1 MLGFLTTG
9 LVLLLLVLIGVI
21 GYALGLVRGRREG
34 ARSTPAVRIDDAA
47 TYRAGYLAGHLA
59 GWEDARGQ
67 SQRPKVRQR
76 PAAVQQPAPVQVP
89 PAVQVAATAQQ
100 LPTVQQSPVVQQQMP
115 FQPAI
120 IPPGFQQT
128 VRIAAPVGVPPS
140 SSRVPAPQGNVVPT
154 QQQPPFQPTLPKPES
169 PEAVAARKEKRDR
182 QNINIT
188 LYVASLLLVAAGA
201 LFVGTS
207 LPEVLRFVAIWAI
220 TILFYASG
228 LIIQR
233 RVPRLR
239 PAAIAFTGTGLA
251 LVPVT
256 GLAMYN
262 FALHH
267 GPMAWLVTSL
277 LGTAAYVYAALRLDN
292 KVLALLSL
300 TFVVSTAWSGV
311 SVLGGALV
319 WYFTALIGVAILFT
333 LGALV
338 RPRWLPPLYLRPL
351 VMLHPFVVPFV
362 GLAVSM
368 TPNFLAKGEYPMVML
383 MCGLYFAVMVLVPS
397 GQQAPSGQHRLL
409 NIYGARVALTLA
421 VLGLVWDVSA
431 DSSHVV
437 LAGILCLGVQS
448 VGVAFGGKRLLPRT
462 WWYDAVSC
470 LGLQTVAAVVLTVML
485 GVGTF
490 QLPEFVPLFI
500 AMPTAMVLGWKLGE
514 GAEFIPAAI
523 LVVAA
528 PFVGLLGAWPV
539 TGLLVVAALYW
550 FLLGAIKSRPLRHVY
565 VLAGRVALTLSVTA
579 LAAGVFADHPYRSSY
594 TLFAFVAA
602 CAVQQLVSALLEANG
617 VRAVGGQ
624 ASTAGFG
631 GAAMAGLL
639 ALPIFDGTSG
649 RPTVAVAVG
658 AVVAAGLVSGWLAF
672 PQGRDRSWSGWRP
685 TMGEFLAPAAATVSG
700 VVAGVAV
707 SRTLA
712 NVVLLAAVIYFCA
725 TALRLR
731 ASLHRQ
737 SYWWL
742 ARAAGT
748 VLAASAYYDA
758 TKDAGFQ
765 IADEEVAVG
774 LIVIVVLALQL
785 ILPLRAGYLAKSL
798 GPAII
803 DAGVVLAGMVLCSMF
818 LTLGGASGVLEGWQP
833 GAGATI
839 TALAAVAISTTLRAH
854 KLGWLF
860 APAAM
865 VLLLALRLGN
875 VRDLELLLGIFT
887 AYSGFMV
894 AVTGQRLARGGYL
907 LAVRILSG
915 ALVTLVVA
923 DFTESAAATSVAVA
937 LILILQ
943 LPVQLFVQSF
953 LQRRHSDDP
962 FQKAMVWAIPGAQ
975 LLLPLVYLLAADYDG
990 GGRWVLLAELAFV
1003 PVAAAIAWRT
1013 FGARGAQY
1021 FGIAGL
1027 TAGVITAG
1035 PSLGFPADTWLY
1047 QPLLDKYHVPWVLLA
1062 LAVAAIVARAVFP
1075 PLNARQ
1081 VMTGGGSAADVA
1093 ERLLWLI
1100 TALTFTAAGGL
1111 LAMTTSLSLCGF
1123 AVLVLASVLFAA
1135 SHFEGMPSLYAA
1147 AAPAALVGAVA
1158 AVDGLLDGRELTAWD
1173 SFLPWLIGAAGTG
1186 AAMYVVRRLGGP
1198 FIASQPWRRN
1208 ALAATSVTGLGVAAA
1223 VGLGR
1228 DQTSLVGATLILV
1241 SGVLLVIEVTDGKR
1255 LAGEITAVATLAGFQ
1270 RALLFVDGS
1279 SPDWFWA
1286 AQWYVVAGAVMAGAR
1301 YLDRQ
1306 RSEGQ
1311 LRLAFTAGL
1320 LSLTA
1325 VGTSFMGTSSQQIYV
1340 LVAHAVLLVA
1350 GLLLAERMFVW
1361 WGAAGVAASVMWALR
1376 SYAFAMLAI
1385 VALALIVLAIWRL
1398 NRKPPAIDGNNPT
1411 EERSAAS
1418 SQDGIR

>member
-9 LVLLLLVLIGVI
+9 LVVLLLAAIGVI
-21 GYALGLVRGRREG
+21 GYALGVVRGRREG
-34 ARSTPAVRIDDAA
+34 ARSTPPVRIDDAA

-67 SQRPKVRQR
+67 SQRPAVR
-76 PAAVQQPAPVQVP
+76 QQPATVEQSATVVQSSAPRQPATFQPTILPPVFQQAVGIAAP
-89 PAVQVAATAQQ
+89 PAVPPSYSRGPVPPRNVAPTPQQ
-100 LPTVQQSPVVQQQMP
+100 LQ
-115 FQPAI
+115 
-120 IPPGFQQT
+120 
-128 VRIAAPVGVPPS
+128 
-140 SSRVPAPQGNVVPT
+140 
-154 QQQPPFQPTLPKPES
+154 FQPTLPPRES
-169 PEAVAARKEKRDR
+169 PETVAARKEKRDR

-220 TILFYASG
+220 TILFYSSG

-233 RVPRLR
+233 KVPRLR

-262 FALHH
+262 FALHD
-267 GPMAWLVTSL
+267 GPMAWLITSL

-300 TFVVSTAWSGV
+300 TFVVSAAWSGV

-338 RPRWLPPLYLRPL
+338 RPRWLPPLYMRPL
-351 VMLHPFVVPFV
+351 VVLHPFVVPFV
-362 GLAVSM
+362 GLAVGM
-368 TPNFLAKGEYPMVML
+368 TPNFLAKGEYPMVMV
-383 MCGLYFAVMVLVPS
+383 MCGLYFAVMVFVKS
-397 GQQAPSGQHRLL
+397 DQHRLL
-409 NIYGARVALTLA
+409 NFYGARIAFTLA

-431 DSSHVV
+431 DSSRVV
-437 LAGILCLGVQS
+437 LATIICLGVQS
-448 VGVAFGGKRLLPRT
+448 VGIAFGGKRVVSRT

-470 LGLQTVAAVVLTVML
+470 LGLQVVAAVVLTVML

-490 QLPEFVPLFI
+490 QMPEFVPLFI
-500 AMPTAMVLGWKLGE
+500 AMPTAMVLGWKLGQ
-514 GAEFIPAAI
+514 GAEFAPAAV

-539 TGLLVVAALYW
+539 TVLLAAAGLYW
-550 FLLGAIKSRPLRHVY
+550 FLLGAIRPGPIRHGY
-565 VLAGRVALTLSVTA
+565 FLAGRVALTLAVAAS
-579 LAAGVFADHPYRSSY
+579 AAGVFTDNPGRSSY

-602 CAVQQLVSALLEANG
+602 CAVQQLVSALLEGNG
-617 VRAVGGQ
+617 VRTVGGR

-639 ALPIFDGTSG
+639 ALPVFDDAPG

-658 AVVAAGLVSGWLAF
+658 VVVVAGLVSGWLAF
-672 PQGRDRSWSGWRP
+672 PQGRDSSSSGPTGGGVLIWRP
-685 TMGEFLAPAAATVSG
+685 TMGEFLAPAAAM
-700 VVAGVAV
+700 VAGIVAAV
-707 SRTLA
+707 SVPRTLA
-712 NVVLLAAVIYFCA
+712 NVVLLAAVTYFCA
-725 TALRLR
+725 TALRLP

-748 VLAASAYYDA
+748 VLAASAYYDT

-765 IADEEVAVG
+765 IAGEGVGVG
-774 LIVIVVLALQL
+774 LIVIVVFALQL
-785 ILPLRAGYLAKSL
+785 ILPLRAGYVAKSL
-798 GPAII
+798 RPAII
-803 DAGVVLAGMVLCSMF
+803 DAGVMLAGMVLCSMF
-818 LTLGGASGVLEGWQP
+818 LTMAPGVREGWQP

-839 TALAAVAISTTLRAH
+839 TALAAVAISATLRAD
-854 KLGWLF
+854 KLGWVF

-865 VLLLALRLGN
+865 VLLFALRLGN

-907 LAVRILSG
+907 LAARILSG

-923 DFTESAAATSVAVA
+923 DFMESAAATSIAVA

-943 LPVQLFVQSF
+943 LPVQVLVQSF
-953 LQRRHSDDP
+953 LKGRRSDDP
-962 FQKAMVWAIPGAQ
+962 FQKAMVWAVPSAQ
-975 LLLPLVYLLAADYDG
+975 LLLPLAYLLAADYDG

-1003 PVAAAIAWRT
+1003 PVAAGVAWGT

-1021 FGIAGL
+1021 FGIAAV
-1027 TAGVITAG
+1027 TAGVIAAG
-1035 PSLGFPADTWLY
+1035 PSLDFPSDTWLY
-1047 QPLLDKYHVPWVLLA
+1047 QPLLDKYQVPWVLLG
-1062 LAVAAIVARAVFP
+1062 LAVVAVVARAVFP
-1075 PLNARQ
+1075 PVNARP
-1081 VMTGGGSAADVA
+1081 VKAGEGSDAAVA
-1093 ERLLWLI
+1093 ARWLWLVS
-1100 TALTFTAAGGL
+1100 ALTFTTTGGL
-1111 LAMTTSLSLCGF
+1111 LAVTTSLSLSGF

-1135 SHFEGMPSLYAA
+1135 SHFERMPSLYAA
-1147 AAPAALVGAVA
+1147 AAPAALVGAVT
-1158 AVDGLLDGRELTAWD
+1158 AVDGWLEGRELTAWD
-1173 SFLPWLIGAAGTG
+1173 SFLPWLIGAMGTG
-1186 AAMYVVRRLGGP
+1186 AAMYVVQRLGGSS
-1198 FIASQPWRRN
+1198 ITSQPWRRN
-1208 ALAATSVTGLGVAAA
+1208 ALVITSITGLVMAAA

-1228 DQTSLVGATLILV
+1228 DQTSLVGAALILG
-1241 SGVLLVIEVTDGKR
+1241 SGVLVVIEVTNGKW
-1255 LAGEITAVATLAGFQ
+1255 LAGEITVLSTLAGFQ
-1270 RALLFVDGS
+1270 RALLFVDGG

-1286 AQWYVVAGAVMAGAR
+1286 AQWYVVAGAVMAGVR
-1301 YLDRQ
+1301 YMGRQ

-1311 LRLAFTAGL
+1311 LRLTVTAGL

-1325 VGTSFMGTSSQQIYV
+1325 VGTIFAGTSSQQIYV
-1340 LVAHAVLLVA
+1340 LVAHVVLLVA

-1376 SYAFAMLAI
+1376 SYAFAMLAL
-1385 VALALIVLAIWRL
+1385 VALALIVLAVWRL
-1398 NRKPPAIDGNNPT
+1398 NRKPPATGGNIPT
-1411 EERSAAS
+1411 EETTQAS
-1418 SQDGIR
+1418 SRDGIR

>member
-1 MLGFLTTG
+1 
-9 LVLLLLVLIGVI
+9 
-21 GYALGLVRGRREG
+21 
-34 ARSTPAVRIDDAA
+34 
-47 TYRAGYLAGHLA
+47 
-59 GWEDARGQ
+59 
-67 SQRPKVRQR
+67 
-76 PAAVQQPAPVQVP
+76 
-89 PAVQVAATAQQ
+89 
-100 LPTVQQSPVVQQQMP
+100 MP

-120 IPPGFQQT
+120 MPPAFQQT
-128 VRIAAPVGVPPS
+128 ARIVAPPGVPPS
-140 SSRVPAPQGNVVPT
+140 YSRAPVPQRNVAPSP
-154 QQQPPFQPTLPKPES
+154 QQRQFQPMLPPPES

-207 LPEVLRFVAIWAI
+207 LPGVLRFVAIWAI

-228 LIIQR
+228 LIIER

-338 RPRWLPPLYLRPL
+338 RPRWLPPLYIRPL
-351 VMLHPFVVPFV
+351 AVLHPFVVPFV

-368 TPNFLAKGEYPMVML
+368 TPNFLAKGEYPMVMM
-383 MCGLYFAVMVLVPS
+383 MCGLYFAVMALV
-397 GQQAPSGQHRLL
+397 QSGQHRLL
-409 NIYGARVALTLA
+409 NFHGARVAFTLA

-437 LAGILCLGVQS
+437 LAGIICLGVQS
-448 VGVAFGGKRLLPRT
+448 VGVAFGGKRLVPRT
-462 WWYDAVSC
+462 WWYDALSC
-470 LGLQTVAAVVLTVML
+470 LALQIVAAVVLTVML
-485 GVGTF
+485 GVGSF

-500 AMPTAMVLGWKLGE
+500 AMPTAMVLGWKLGQ
-514 GAEFIPAAI
+514 GAEFAPAAV
-523 LVVAA
+523 LAVAA
-528 PFVGLLGAWPV
+528 PFAGLLGAWPV
-539 TGLLVVAALYW
+539 TGLLAVAALYW
-550 FLLGAIKSRPLRHVY
+550 FLLGGIKPGPLRHVY
-565 VLAGRVALTLSVTA
+565 VLAGRVAITLAVTA
-579 LAAGVFADHPYRSSY
+579 LAAGLFTDHADRSSC

-602 CAVQQLVSALLEANG
+602 CAVQQLVSALLEGNG
-617 VRAVGGQ
+617 VRTVGGH

-639 ALPIFDGTSG
+639 ALPIFDAASG

-658 AVVAAGLVSGWLAF
+658 VVVAAGLVSGWLAF
-672 PQGRDRSWSGWRP
+672 PQGRDSSSSGWRP
-685 TMGEFLAPAAATVSG
+685 TTGEFLAPAAATVAG
-700 VVAGVAV
+700 IVAGVAV
-707 SRTLA
+707 SRTLS
-712 NVVLLAAVIYFCA
+712 NVVLLAAVTYFCA

-765 IADEEVAVG
+765 IAGEEVAVG
-774 LIVIVVLALQL
+774 LIVIVILALQL
-785 ILPLRAGYLAKSL
+785 ILPLRAGYVAKSL
-798 GPAII
+798 RPAI

-818 LTLGGASGVLEGWQP
+818 LTVDGAPGVREGWQP

-839 TALAAVAISTTLRAH
+839 TALAAVAISSMLRAH

-865 VLLLALRLGN
+865 VLLFALRLGN

-943 LPVQLFVQSF
+943 LPVQLFVQSL
-953 LQRRHSDDP
+953 LQGRRSDDP

-975 LLLPLVYLLAADYDG
+975 LLLPLAYLLAADYDG

-1003 PVAAAIAWRT
+1003 PVTAAIAWGT

-1027 TAGVITAG
+1027 TAGVIAAG
-1035 PSLGFPADTWLY
+1035 PSLGFPSDTWLY
-1047 QPLLDKYHVPWVLLA
+1047 QPLLDKYQVPWVLLA
-1062 LAVAAIVARAVFP
+1062 LAVAAVVARAVFAP
-1075 PLNARQ
+1075 VNAGP
-1081 VMTGGGSAADVA
+1081 VMTGEGSAADMA
-1093 ERLLWLI
+1093 ERWLWLI
-1100 TALTFTAAGGL
+1100 SALTFTTTGGL
-1111 LAMTTSLSLCGF
+1111 LAVTTSLSLSGF

-1147 AAPAALVGAVA
+1147 AAPAALVGAVT

-1173 SFLPWLIGAAGTG
+1173 SFLPWLIGAVGTG
-1186 AAMYVVRRLGGP
+1186 AAMYVVRRLSGP

-1208 ALAATSVTGLGVAAA
+1208 ALVITSITGLVIAAA
-1223 VGLGR
+1223 AGLAR
-1228 DQTSLVGATLILV
+1228 DQTSLVGAALILV
-1241 SGVLLVIEVTDGKR
+1241 SGVLVVIEVTNGKW
-1255 LAGEITAVATLAGFQ
+1255 LAGEIAALATLAGFQ
-1270 RALLFVDGS
+1270 RALLFVDGG
-1279 SPDWFWA
+1279 SPEWFWA
-1286 AQWYVVAGAVMAGAR
+1286 AQWYVVAGAVMAGVR
-1301 YLDRQ
+1301 YMGRQ

-1311 LRLAFTAGL
+1311 LRLALTAGL

-1325 VGTSFMGTSSQQIYV
+1325 VGTSFVGTSSQQIYV
-1340 LVAHAVLLVA
+1340 LVAHVVLLVA

-1361 WGAAGVAASVMWALR
+1361 WGAAGVAASIMWALR
-1376 SYAFAMLAI
+1376 SYAFAMLAL
-1385 VALALIVLAIWRL
+1385 VALALIVLAVWRL
-1398 NRKPPAIDGNNPT
+1398 NRKPPAAEGNNPT
-1411 EERSAAS
+1411 PEPSAAS
-1418 SQDGIR
+1418 SRDGIR